1 MLFIRVIEINST
13 FDLGQTPLEY
23 RLMEIKDAVSK
34 GAKEI
39 DIVLSRAQVLSGDWE
54 AIYNEVKAAR
64 IACGDAHLK
73 TILGT
78 GKIWFPFV
86 FIVMIII

>member
-1 MLFIRVIEINST
+1 
-13 FDLGQTPLEY
+13 
-23 RLMEIKDAVSK
+23 MEIKDAVSK

-78 GKIWFPFV
+78 GKI
-86 FIVMIII
+86 